1 MNVANQIR
9 QLRYSKGWSPDDLAA
24 RAHISRTALYQ
35 IENGKTGLP
44 RAATLRRLAEAL
56 GVQPE
61 KLVEIRERDTPDQ
74 ASVLAQRTESKDVKP
89 SRTDPVDMDG
99 QGWLRELELERKY
112 RILLRSP
119 LRDALV
125 RIVEASFQLLP
136 PERRD
141 AIY

>member
-1 MNVANQIR
+1 MNVAHQIR

-56 GVQPE
+56 GVEPE
-61 KLVEIRERDTPDQ
+61 KLVMVQETEHHNQAASPAHRTNLREGT
-74 ASVLAQRTESKDVKP
+74 P
-89 SRTDPVDMDG
+89 SRLDTKDSDSD
-99 QGWLRELELERKY
+99 GWLRELELERKY
-112 RILLRSP
+112 RVLLRSP
-119 LRDALV
+119 LRDAMV

-136 PERRD
+136 PETRD
-141 AIY
+141 ATY

>member
-1 MNVANQIR
+1 MNVAHQIR

-24 RAHISRTALYQ
+24 RAQISRTALYQ

-56 GVQPE
+56 GVEPE
-61 KLVEIRERDTPDQ
+61 KLVMVEETNHQ
-74 ASVLAQRTESKDVKP
+74 NQTASPAQRTNLRDGTP
-89 SRTDPVDMDG
+89 SRLDQKDSDAD
-99 QGWLRELELERKY
+99 GWLRELELERKY
-112 RILLRSP
+112 RVLLRSP

-136 PERRD
+136 PETRD
-141 AIY
+141 ATY